1 VIFAV
6 PERFSTASK
15 TRGKGEGRRKIPMKN
30 LLAALFLALS
40 ALATPF
46 VACAQ
51 PLQASTRVSAPVFV
65 IRHLQKGPG
74 ADPSLTGEGRVNAE
88 RLATMLKDSGIK
100 AIFATPTRRAM
111 ETGEPLAK
119 ALGLKVTPYD
129 PSNVAALAAEV
140 RAAAGPVLIV
150 GHSNTVPE
158 LVALFGG
165 ARPGPIGDDE
175 YGTLYEVEPD
185 GLVTSRPVR

>member
-1 VIFAV
+1 
-6 PERFSTASK
+6 
-15 TRGKGEGRRKIPMKN
+15 MKS
-30 LLAALFLALS
+30 LLAALFLTLS

-46 VACAQ
+46 AAAAQ
-51 PLQASTRVSAPVFV
+51 PLQATIRVDAPVFV

-74 ADPSLTGEGRVNAE
+74 ADPALTAEGTANAE
-88 RLATMLKDSGIK
+88 RLAAMLKEKGIK

-111 ETGEPLAK
+111 ETGEPLAR

-129 PSNVAALAAEV
+129 PSNVAALAVAV
-140 RAAAGPVLIV
+140 RAAGGPVLIV

-165 ARPGPIGDDE
+165 VRPAPIGDDD
-175 YGTLYEVEPD
+175 YGLLFEVAPD
-185 GLVTSRPVR
+185 GKVISTPVR